1 MKTMKDG
8 PHQWP
13 SGAATR
19 KYVDRATDR
28 LGVRCDRQTE
38 RIRGLQAD
46 LVLLRNQLEVM
57 HAVVLN
63 LKQG

>member
-1 MKTMKDG
+1 MKEG

-28 LGVRCDRQTE
+28 LTVRLDRQTE
-38 RIRGLQAD
+38 KIRGLQAD
-46 LVLLRNQLEVM
+46 IVLL
-57 HAVVLN
+57 
-63 LKQG
+63 KQRMDAIIPLFSDDD

>member
-1 MKTMKDG
+1 MKDG

-19 KYVDRATDR
+19 KYVDRAADR
-28 LGVRCDRQTE
+28 LGVRCDRQAE
-38 RIRGLQAD
+38 KIRGLQAD
-46 LVLLRNQLEVM
+46 MVLLHRQLEVLRE
-57 HAVVLN
+57 VILD